1 MERRVVIIVTNTPEY
16 EKVGY
21 RTGLWLSELVHFW
34 DVLDKAG
41 IKMDIASPLGGFVPL
56 DPESLMLTQ
65 AGFTMGFKGV
75 VHRYYRNRDF
85 MNLLSNSLKIAD
97 LNPDNY
103 SALYLTGGH
112 GVCFDFPNSK
122 SLNELIS
129 QFYTANKIIA
139 AVCHGPAGLL
149 DAKLSNGQYLV
160 TGKRVTCFSWREEK
174 WAKREQAVPFNL
186 EEELIK
192 RDAQYSKAPIPFQK
206 HLVEDG
212 FLITGQNPASAKAVG
227 EAVLKK
233 LT

>member
-1 MERRVVIIVTNTPEY
+1 MEHRIAIVVTNTPEY

-21 RTGLWLSELVHFW
+21 RTGLWLGELVHFW
-34 DVLDKAG
+34 NVLHKAG

-65 AGFTMGFKGV
+65 AGLTLGLKGT
-75 VHRYYRNRDF
+75 VHRYYKNRDF
-85 MNLLSNSLKIAD
+85 MNLLGHSLKISD
-97 LNPDNY
+97 LSPANY

-112 GVCFDFPNSK
+112 GVCFDFPKSK
-122 SLNELIS
+122 HLADLIS
-129 QFYTANKIIA
+129 QLYTANKIIA

-149 DAKLSNGQYLV
+149 EAKLSNGQYLV
-160 TGKRVTCFSWREEK
+160 AGKKVTSFSWQEEK

-192 RDAQYSKAPIPFQK
+192 RGAQYSKAPIPFKK
-206 HLVEDG
+206 HIVEDG
-212 FLITGQNPASAKAVG
+212 LLITGQNPASAKAVG